1 MSRRLDEG
9 AWLLRAYPPAWRAR
23 YGSELL
29 CLLEADSEDGRI
41 SWRVKLDVIGAGL
54 VQRVRSSGL
63 AGDEVPPEGRIRAG
77 VLLVLSSW
85 AAFVVAGIAFSKS
98 VEHVASGAAYTVVQV
113 AAGVGTLAVVFGS
126 ALVARPLSAFL
137 RAGGW
142 QTIHRPV
149 LRAIGATGLTV
160 VAFVPL
166 VIWAHRLTYPQ
177 RNGSDWLYG
186 GAFLVVAALAVASIG
201 LWTHAAVVTA
211 RRLELTRV
219 LLTGE
224 ALLAGVTTLA
234 MVTMTAAATVWWTRV
249 GGGLLLRVVLI
260 TLVMAAAT
268 ALAAAGSLRSAR
280 ALRA

>member
-1 MSRRLDEG
+1 MSGRL
-9 AWLLRAYPPAWRAR
+9 LLRAYPPAWRER
-23 YGSELL
+23 YGDELVSL
-29 CLLEADSEDGRI
+29 IEADSEGGKV

-54 VQRVRSSGL
+54 AQRLRNSGL
-63 AGDEVPPEGRIRAG
+63 AGDEVPPEGRVRAG

-85 AAFVVAGIAFSKS
+85 AAFVVAGIAFAKS
-98 VEHVASGAAYTVVQV
+98 VEHVASGAAYTGVQV
-113 AAGVGTLAVVFGS
+113 AAGAGTLAVVFGI

-149 LRAIGATGLTV
+149 LRALGATGLTV

-166 VIWAHRLTYPQ
+166 IIWAHRLTYPQ
-177 RNGSDWLYG
+177 RNGSDRLYG
-186 GAFLVVAALAVASIG
+186 GAFLVVATLAVASIG
-201 LWTHAAVVTA
+201 LWTRAAVVTA
-211 RRLELTRV
+211 RRLELTRA
-219 LLTGE
+219 LLAAE

-234 MVTMTAAATVWWTRV
+234 MASMTVAATVWWTRV
-249 GGGLLLRVVLI
+249 DGGLLLRMVLI

-268 ALAAAGSLRSAR
+268 ALAAAGSFRSLR